1 VSHKNLIFE
10 TDNGAEG
17 VMQDPFGRLNKY
29 AVQGHD
35 TDFHKLLKAMSCTA
49 MTLTADFMF
58 YFEQIELQ
66 AKLLNYFLGSNKSNI
81 NQISVKQ
88 GDDYRRKMQASK
100 WKLSQNI
107 RNSGESYL
115 ANMFECLCLGCGVYT
130 AILFNAGFLFHEWF
144 RMALYTRC
152 VA

>member
-1 VSHKNLIFE
+1 
-10 TDNGAEG
+10 
-17 VMQDPFGRLNKY
+17 MQDPFGRLNKY